1 MNRVIALGLLMTPVL
16 APLPAMAENLR
27 CQTQGYCILDLTCAP
42 DDEFFVLTDSGKST
56 PTFGWE
62 GSATFSAEAQRKDGM
77 TVYQSNTLP
86 DSIQTLV
93 VGDDMTASFSIS
105 AMLNDELYTSFQS
118 MTCQRM

>member
-1 MNRVIALGLLMTPVL
+1 MTRIAALAFFPLLIS
-16 APLPAMAENLR
+16 LPASADSLR

-42 DDEFFVLTDSGKST
+42 DDEMFILTDSGKST

-62 GSATFSAEAQRKDGM
+62 GSARFSAEAQRKDGM
-77 TVYQSNTLP
+77 TVYQSNSLP